1 MKHVVFKGYGIDY
14 RVLYMGAALNTLPF
28 TLLVVCINLK
38 KTYEIREIY
47 DGETGSSDM
56 VTVFLPST
64 EWEAIM

>member
-1 MKHVVFKGYGIDY
+1 
-14 RVLYMGAALNTLPF
+14 MGAALNTLPF